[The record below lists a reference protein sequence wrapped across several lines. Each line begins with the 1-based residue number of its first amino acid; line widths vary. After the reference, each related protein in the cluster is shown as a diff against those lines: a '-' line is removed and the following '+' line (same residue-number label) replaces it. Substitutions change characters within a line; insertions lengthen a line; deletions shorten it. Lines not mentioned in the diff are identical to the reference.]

1 MSESYAVRMA
11 AEARARGDM
20 AKVKFWL
27 HIKAQV
33 DLAPEF
39 DQETKDRLRILLASP
54 PPAQQRTA
62 A

>member
-1 MSESYAVRMA
+1 MSHAARMA
-11 AEARARGDM
+11 AEAKACGDM
-20 AKVKFWL
+20 AKVRFWL
-27 HIKAQV
+27 AIKAQV

-54 PPAQQRTA
+54 APARKRTA